1 MTNLDLLQ
9 LSLKVLN
16 HLSLLEKLDSR
27 VLLCRVLVNR
37 LFDHF
42 SSLSVF

>member
-1 MTNLDLLQ
+1 
-9 LSLKVLN
+9 VLN

-37 LFDHF
+37 LKLIMESIEFTRICEV
-42 SSLSVF
+42 L